1 MTRPPPGGVD
11 LRNRE
16 FSRVLLIKPSSL
28 GDIVHALP
36 VLHGLRTR
44 YPTARIDWL
53 INKGFAP
60 LLENHPDVNEL
71 IVFDR
76 RRFGQMAR
84 NPRAAAAFCRFVG
97 DLRSRDYDLVVDLQG
112 LFRTGFLARASGS
125 SVRIGP
131 QTAREGAG
139 WFYSH
144 RIPSIEDD
152 AHAVDR
158 SYRVAGM
165 LGFEDVPITF
175 SLPIAEADVDTIGQL
190 LDQAEIAGRALVV
203 VAPGARWETKM
214 WPPERFA
221 ELIDAVHQNCEA
233 ACVLIGAQSEVQWCK
248 AIERCCRRS
257 PVNLAGETTL
267 AQFAA
272 IIRSADAVVCHDS
285 AAVHLAAVY
294 GRPLVC
300 LTGPTNPLRTGPYG
314 RIEDVVRLDL
324 ECSPCYLR
332 RLSQCR
338 HDHRCM
344 RDLESQNVFEA
355 VRDRLSRTS
364 VTTP

>member
-1 MTRPPPGGVD
+1 MTRSPPGGVD
-11 LRNRE
+11 LRDRE

-36 VLHGLRTR
+36 VLHGLRMR
-44 YPTARIDWL
+44 YPAARIDWL
-53 INKGFAP
+53 INKDFAP
-60 LLENHPDVNEL
+60 LLEKHPDVSEL

-84 NPRAAAAFCRFVG
+84 NPRATAAFCRFVSE
-97 DLRSRDYDLVVDLQG
+97 LRSRNYDLVVDLQG
-112 LFRTGFLARASGS
+112 LFRTGFLARASGAT
-125 SVRIGP
+125 VRIGP
-131 QTAREGAG
+131 QAAREGAG

-144 RIPSIEDD
+144 RIPRLDDD

-165 LGFEDVPITF
+165 LGFEDVPIKF
-175 SLPIAEADVDTIGQL
+175 SLPIAEADVDATEHF
-190 LDQAEIAGRALVV
+190 LDQAGVAGRPLVV

-214 WPPERFA
+214 WAPERFA
-221 ELIDAVHQNCEA
+221 ELIDAIHERCDA
-233 ACVLIGAQSEVQWCK
+233 ACILVGAGSEVQRCE
-248 AIERCCRRS
+248 AIERCCHTA
-257 PVNLAGETTL
+257 PANLVGETTL

-272 IIRSADAVVCHDS
+272 IIRHADIVVCHDS
-285 AAVHLAAVY
+285 AAVHLAAAY
-294 GRPLVC
+294 ERPLVC
-300 LTGPTNPLRTGPYG
+300 ITGPTNPRRTGPYG

-332 RLSQCR
+332 RMSQCR

-344 RDLESQNVFEA
+344 RDLGSQTVFEA
-355 VRDRLSRTS
+355 VRDRLSCAR
-364 VTTP
+364 VPTP